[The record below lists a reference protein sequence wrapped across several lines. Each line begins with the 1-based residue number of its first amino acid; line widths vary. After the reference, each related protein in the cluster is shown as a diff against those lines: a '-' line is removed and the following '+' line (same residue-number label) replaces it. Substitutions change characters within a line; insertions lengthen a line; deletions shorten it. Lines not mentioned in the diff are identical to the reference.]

1 MPFSRRITLFIF
13 GTLLGCFFVW
23 AVLMRGRDFPAWT
36 PEGRVLQQLRENP
49 IRIAPKAACQLKCAA
64 LENNDILAVL
74 QTAEVLFSESA
85 IRGKETPEYVLEG
98 EGLKK
103 QRLKMKFRTEYT
115 STRLLEVLV
124 KPVSDTCK
132 CAE

>member
-1 MPFSRRITLFIF
+1 
-13 GTLLGCFFVW
+13 
-23 AVLMRGRDFPAWT
+23 
-36 PEGRVLQQLRENP
+36 
-49 IRIAPKAACQLKCAA
+49 
-64 LENNDILAVL
+64 L

-85 IRGKETPEYVLEG
+85 IRDKEIPEYILEG

-103 QRLKMKFRTEYT
+103 EKIKMKFRSEYM
-115 STRLLEVLV
+115 STKLLEVLA

>member
-1 MPFSRRITLFIF
+1 
-13 GTLLGCFFVW
+13 
-23 AVLMRGRDFPAWT
+23 
-36 PEGRVLQQLRENP
+36 
-49 IRIAPKAACQLKCAA
+49 
-64 LENNDILAVL
+64 
-74 QTAEVLFSESA
+74 
-85 IRGKETPEYVLEG
+85 VLEG